1 MLING
6 RRLFVANQPPQQGT
20 TSTDR
25 NPKDDYAL
33 ERYKYI
39 LKEIQALNG
48 NLYRYLTLFQVLAS
62 AIIGGG
68 ITLFVGWR
76 ELNIDASAA
85 RAGIYGLLSLLV
97 LVAAFI
103 VLSLIIGILSWLDY
117 RREEVEL
124 LEREVGKGRREKPR
138 LRNFWRWHE
147 TYVVL
152 FVILTVAAIYSYTE
166 NQIVPMIK

>member
-1 MLING
+1 M
-6 RRLFVANQPPQQGT
+6 ANQPPQQNT
-20 TSTDR
+20 TTTDG
-25 NPKDDYAL
+25 NPKDQYAL

-62 AIIGGG
+62 AIIGSG
-68 ITLFVGWR
+68 ITLFVGWQ

-85 RAGIYGLLSLLV
+85 RAGIYGLLGLLV
-97 LVAAFI
+97 LIAAFI
-103 VLSLIIGILSWLDY
+103 VLSLIIGVLSWLDY

-124 LEREVGKGRREKPR
+124 LDREVGKGLREKPR

-147 TYVVL
+147 THVIL
-152 FVILTVAAIYSYTE
+152 FVIFTVAAIYLYTE
-166 NQIVPMIK
+166 NYIIPLIK

>member
-1 MLING
+1 M
-6 RRLFVANQPPQQGT
+6 ANQPPQQGT
-20 TSTDR
+20 TPIDR
-25 NPKDDYAL
+25 NPKDDFAL

-85 RAGIYGLLSLLV
+85 RAGIYGLLGLLV

-124 LEREVGKGRREKPR
+124 LDREVGKGRREKPR
-138 LRNFWRWHE
+138 LRNFWRWYE

-152 FVILTVAAIYSYTE
+152 FVILTVAAIYFYTE
-166 NQIVPMIK
+166 NQIIPMIK

>member
-1 MLING
+1 M
-6 RRLFVANQPPQQGT
+6 ADQPPQQST
-20 TSTDR
+20 TPTGR
-25 NPKDDYAL
+25 NPKEDYAL

-76 ELNIDASAA
+76 ELHIDASAA
-85 RAGIYGLLSLLV
+85 RAGLYGLLGLLV

-103 VLSLIIGILSWLDY
+103 VLSLIIGILSWVDY

-124 LEREVGKGRREKPR
+124 LDREVGKGLREKPR
-138 LRNFWRWHE
+138 LRNFWRWYE

-152 FVILTVAAIYSYTE
+152 FIILTVLAIYFYTV
-166 NQIVPMIK
+166 NQIIPLIK